1 MHSLISYYRMAESLD
16 GKRTAGDKY
25 QKSLQGP
32 RMSDSLSMTSDYHY
46 DPFCEVCYES
56 RNWIFQH
63 DGFCKDCVQ
72 FLCQDCLRVH
82 RKLQGTRGHVIE
94 RGDDMPKSMADKPP
108 KFDYC
113 DDHQQSWRDQFC
125 GKHRVLL
132 CSKCVPLHHK
142 DCPVKSVDEA
152 CKGVPS
158 SEIDAL
164 YDEVSDF
171 KTNLSSVVSQID
183 HNIAELGKQQ
193 VHSMKE
199 AQDLKDKIISKVDK
213 LFQDMT
219 SEIKSTYKLHTS
231 KLGQGQNKMNNVIA
245 DIEGVLDDIDK
256 LKGSTVDTK
265 VFLKTQEI
273 LKDVR
278 QCKSVAEKVRS
289 MPMNVKTSF
298 TPDKRMKEF
307 LTMSFKL
314 GSISLQT
321 SQPQVTISVPEIS
334 FPVSPAKSQPIS
346 QQCTATPPTRVSGQV
361 ATQTKPLSQIT
372 ARKFCS
378 YNIKLD
384 DDKSDCWITSIGITN
399 DGRRLLVDNYNS
411 KTKMFSRDMKF
422 LCSLSLPNKPRNIAI
437 TGNKEAVVS
446 CDKKCLLILDIS
458 DRKMRIKRT
467 VNLRFAVGPIAPY
480 KDKLAVTSWS
490 TSLPSVK
497 LIDPT
502 GRVYWSTDFDNQ
514 GHKLFFNPDGVACH
528 DDGVS
533 ATLIVSDSGTDKQTV
548 LNADTGVVN
557 ESKTKLFERSQFLS
571 GVTTDT
577 DGNIYVC
584 YHITDEVKVLA
595 KDLSSRRV
603 LISARN
609 GLGRYPQAVVYNAA
623 DHQLLVSYA
632 YYSDS
637 NQRVD
642 CFELK

>member
-1 MHSLISYYRMAESLD
+1 MAECLD
-16 GKRTAGDKY
+16 GKRATGVKY

-32 RMSDSLSMTSDYHY
+32 RMSDSSSMTSDYHY

-56 RNWIFQH
+56 RNWNIKH

-94 RGDDMPKSMADKPP
+94 RGDDMPKSMADKPS
-108 KFDYC
+108 KFDNC
-113 DDHQQSWRDQFC
+113 DDHQQSRRDQFC

-142 DCPVKSVDEA
+142 DCPVKSVDDA

-183 HNIAELGKQQ
+183 HNITELGKQQ

-199 AQDLKDKIISKVDK
+199 AQDLKDKAITKVDK
-213 LFQDMT
+213 LFRDMT

-231 KLGQGQNKMNNVIA
+231 KLGQGQNELNKVIA

-265 VFLKTQEI
+265 VFLKIQEI
-273 LKDVR
+273 LKDVG
-278 QCKSVAEKVRS
+278 QCKSIAETIGS

-298 TPDKRMKEF
+298 IPDKRMKEF
-307 LTMSFKL
+307 LTMPFKL
-314 GSISLQT
+314 GSISLEEP
-321 SQPQVTISVPEIS
+321 QPQVAISVPVIS

-346 QQCTATPPTRVSGQV
+346 QQSTATPPTRVSGQV

-384 DDKSDCWITSIGITN
+384 DEYYCWITSMGITN
-399 DGRRLLVDNYNS
+399 DGRRLLVDRNNS
-411 KTKMFSRDMKF
+411 KIKMFSRDMKF
-422 LCSLSLPNKPRNIAI
+422 LCSLSLSTNPWNIAI
-437 TGNKEAVVS
+437 TGNREAIVS
-446 CDKKCLLILDIS
+446 CGEKWLFILNIS
-458 DRKMRIKRT
+458 DRKMSIKRT
-467 VNLRFAVGPIAPY
+467 VNLPFEVGLIAPY
-480 KDKLAVTSWS
+480 KDKLAVISSS
-490 TSLPSVK
+490 TSPPGVK
-497 LIDPT
+497 LIDLT
-502 GRVYWSTDFDNQ
+502 GRVYWSTDTDNQ
-514 GHKLFFNPDGVACH
+514 GHRLFFNPDGVTCH
-528 DDGVS
+528 DDGIS
-533 ATLIVSDSGTDKQTV
+533 ATFIVSDSGTDQLTV
-548 LNADTGVVN
+548 LNANTGDVVN
-557 ESKTKLFERSQFLS
+557 ESKTKSFERKHYLA

-577 DGNIYVC
+577 VGNIYVC
-584 YHITDEVKVLA
+584 CCNPDEVVVLA

-609 GLGRYPQAVVYNAA
+609 GLSRYPQAVVYNAA
-623 DHQLLVSYA
+623 DHQLLVSYHFG
-632 YYSDS
+632 SDS

-642 CFELK
+642 CFKLQ